1 MTATN
6 HYRDQIG
13 RAMERLA
20 QLQAKEVLANQRR
33 EAKAQET
40 AKREELKR
48 RQRVA
53 DLVFLAGAHALED
66 AELVGALLEH
76 AACRNDQNMRELIHA
91 KGSER
96 LKSHWPKPPAEFSN
110 PFRPPSRQSQH
121 ITKKCDAISPGG
133 KPASWGDENL
143 TALPPSP

>member
-13 RAMERLA
+13 RAMDRLA
-20 QLQAKEVLANQRR
+20 QLQAKELLVNQRR

-53 DLVFLAGAHALED
+53 DLVFLAGAHALD
-66 AELVGALLEH
+66 DKELEALLINH
-76 AACRNDQNMRELIHA
+76 MKARA
-91 KGSER
+91 GS
-96 LKSHWPKPPAEFSN
+96 LH
-110 PFRPPSRQSQH
+110 
-121 ITKKCDAISPGG
+121 
-133 KPASWGDENL
+133 
-143 TALPPSP
+143 